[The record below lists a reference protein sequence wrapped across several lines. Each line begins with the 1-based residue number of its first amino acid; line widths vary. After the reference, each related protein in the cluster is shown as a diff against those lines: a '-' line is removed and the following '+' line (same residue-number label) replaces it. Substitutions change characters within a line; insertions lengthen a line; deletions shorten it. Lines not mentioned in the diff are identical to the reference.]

1 MKNKKI
7 TRLIQGILL
16 LTAVTTASPNAIHAA
31 TENDL
36 REVMGIG
43 RINKTALQDKTN
55 ALTDRLVREENY
67 NELAAMLKEK
77 GVTLKLTEKEADE
90 EKNAYK
96 DMINSFDSCDSASSV
111 IDKFSEYDS
120 YTYYSDQTSIG
131 SMDAEYINTSGTKE
145 KLAKLDTLRKIMK
158 NKEDI
163 GNVGSSMTGITND
176 MSKIQKADEES
187 VSFATEKK
195 DKIYAAFSGTV
206 ASDKKSSVTINSG
219 QTISVTYIGVKS
231 FLQAGDSVKQG
242 MPIGI
247 ATGSTVRVSM
257 TVNGTKKN
265 ILLAYGSGGSESYSS
280 YLSENPWADD
290 ILDFSNVKDSP
301 SKKKKDSSQTQESD
315 ISGQGGTSIE
325 YDGPQKLTEHEDVT
339 EDPFSPDG
347 EK

>member
-77 GVTLKLTEKEADE
+77 GVNLKLTEKEADE

-145 KLAKLDTLRKIMK
+145 KLAKYR
-158 NKEDI
+158 
-163 GNVGSSMTGITND
+163 G
-176 MSKIQKADEES
+176 KAPER
-187 VSFATEKK
+187 SFQQR
-195 DKIYAAFSGTV
+195 IL
-206 ASDKKSSVTINSG
+206 G
-219 QTISVTYIGVKS
+219 QTQTSRT
-231 FLQAGDSVKQG
+231 
-242 MPIGI
+242 
-247 ATGSTVRVSM
+247 TRR
-257 TVNGTKKN
+257 
-265 ILLAYGSGGSESYSS
+265 
-280 YLSENPWADD
+280 LS
-290 ILDFSNVKDSP
+290 IF
-301 SKKKKDSSQTQESD
+301 
-315 ISGQGGTSIE
+315 
-325 YDGPQKLTEHEDVT
+325 
-339 EDPFSPDG
+339 
-347 EK
+347 

>member
-16 LTAVTTASPNAIHAA
+16 LTAVTTAFPNAIHAA

-176 MSKIQKADEES
+176 MSKIQKADGWS
-187 VSFATEKK
+187 LSISTERK
-195 DKIYAAFSGTV
+195 DKVRSAFSGKVTER
-206 ASDKKSSVTINSG
+206 KKTSVTIASG
-219 QTISVTYIGVKS
+219 QTISVTYYGIKNSLKPGA
-231 FLQAGDSVKQG
+231 LVKQG
-242 MPIGI
+242 GVIGKAVSSKI
-247 ATGSTVRVSM
+247 RISM
-257 TVNGTKKN
+257 TMNGIKEN
-265 ILLAYGSGGSESYSS
+265 ILLAYGTAGNEFYSS
-280 YLSENPWADD
+280 YLSENPWVDD
-290 ILDFSNVKDSP
+290 ILDFSNVKDSS
-301 SKKKKDSSQTQESD
+301 SKKKKDSTQSQKSSTS
-315 ISGQGGTSIE
+315 SQGGTSIE
-325 YDGPQKLTEHEDVT
+325 YDGPQESTEHEDVT
-339 EDPFSPDG
+339 EDPFSPDTDN
-347 EK
+347 

>member
-1 MKNKKI
+1 MKNRKNI
-7 TRLIQGILL
+7 RLVHGILL
-16 LTAVTTASPNAIHAA
+16 LAAVTAVSPNSIHAA

-43 RINKTALQDKTN
+43 RLDKAELQEKTD

-67 NELAAMLKEK
+67 NELASMLKEK
-77 GVTLKLTEKEADE
+77 GMTLKLTEKEADE

-96 DMINSFDSCDSASSV
+96 DMIKSFDSCDSASSV
-111 IDKFSEYDS
+111 IGKFSEYDS
-120 YTYYSDQTSIG
+120 YTYYSDQTSVG
-131 SMDAEYINTSGTKE
+131 SMDVEYINTSGTKE

-163 GNVGSSMTGITND
+163 GKVGSSMAGITND
-176 MSKIQKADEES
+176 MFQIQTADEGS

-206 ASDKKSSVTINSG
+206 VSSKKSTVTISSG
-219 QTISVTYIGVKS
+219 QTIFVTYAGIKS
-231 FLQAGDSVKQG
+231 PLRAGDSIKQG
-242 MPIGI
+242 DLIGKAKGVKI
-247 ATGSTVRVSM
+247 CVSM
-257 TVNGTKKN
+257 TMNGAKRN

-290 ILDFSNVKDSP
+290 ILDFSNVKNSP
-301 SKKKKDSSQTQESD
+301 SKKKKNSSQTQEND
-315 ISGQGGTSIE
+315 TSGRGGTSIE
-325 YDGPQKLTEHEDVT
+325 YDGPQESTEHEDVT
-339 EDPFSPDG
+339 EDPFSPDS